1 MSKRAALMEELRSCG
16 EAELGHRLQSARDE
30 LLRLRFQQTSRQLTS
45 PARLRQVRKD
55 IARILIVLSQ
65 RERAGQ

>member
-1 MSKRAALMEELRSCG
+1 MSKRRALMEELRATGVG
-16 EAELGHRLQSARDE
+16 ELRERLQSARDE

-55 IARILIVLSQ
+55 IARILTLLSE
-65 RERAGQ
+65 REAEG

>member
-1 MSKRAALMEELRSCG
+1 MSKRKALMDEFRAAGVGELRD
-16 EAELGHRLQSARDE
+16 RLRSARDE

-55 IARILIVLSQ
+55 VARILTLLS
-65 RERAGQ
+65 EHEAKG

>member
-1 MSKRAALMEELRSCG
+1 MSKQKTLMGELRAAGVGELR
-16 EAELGHRLQSARDE
+16 ERLRSARDE

-55 IARILIVLSQ
+55 IARILAVLSQ
-65 RERAGQ
+65 HEAKE

>member
-1 MSKRAALMEELRSCG
+1 MSKRKALMDELRAAGVG
-16 EAELGHRLQSARDE
+16 ELRDRLRSARDE

-55 IARILIVLSQ
+55 VARILTLLS
-65 RERAGQ
+65 EHEAKG